1 MAGRT
6 YDNRYGGERA
16 RKPLPT
22 EPPYLAY
29 VGNLPHGIVQGDI
42 NAIFKDYAVKS
53 VRLVK
58 DKETDVFKGFCYVEF
73 DTLHDLEKVLQLD
86 GMIVLNER
94 PEPLRIDI
102 AEQKKNDRGGFNK
115 RGGQQ
120 NRGGPGGGGGGGGG
134 GGSGGYNRGGPPPM
148 NNRPGSMGAG
158 GGPGVQDRN
167 YGNDNYGRNDYDRN
181 RGGRSNNYNA
191 DRGPNRGRYGNFGD
205 ERDGGGRDDWGRDG
219 DRDGRGGGGG
229 GGGGMGGGRYNDRDG
244 YGGGRSGGGGGS
256 GSGSGDDN
264 RYGNYGRSN
273 QYRDNDRRK
282 DGPPQH
288 YTPPSNPN
296 LNMEERPRLKLAP
309 RSVNAPL
316 NALAETKQAAAIFGN
331 ARPREEK
338 VGAESSRKHA
348 NSVGSEGSGTEGG
361 SGAGGSG
368 GGGGGSAS
376 SNASSATAADQ

>member
-42 NAIFKDYAVKS
+42 NDIFKDYAVKS

-73 DTLHDLEKVLQLD
+73 DTLSDLEKVLQLD

-94 PEPLRIDI
+94 PEPLRIDV

-120 NRGGPGGGGGGGGG
+120 NRGGPGGGSGGGGGG
-134 GGSGGYNRGGPPPM
+134 GGGGGFNRGGPPPM
-148 NNRPGSMGAG
+148 NNRPGSVG
-158 GGPGVQDRN
+158 GGGGGVVQDRN
-167 YGNDNYGRNDYDRN
+167 YG
-181 RGGRSNNYNA
+181 

-229 GGGGMGGGRYNDRDG
+229 GGMGGGMGGGRYNDRDG
-244 YGGGRSGGGGGS
+244 GGGYGGGRGG

-264 RYGNYGRSN
+264 RYGNFGRSN

-282 DGPPQH
+282 DAAPQH
-288 YTPPSNPN
+288 YSPPSNPN

-338 VGAESSRKHA
+338 AGPESTRKHA
-348 NSVGSEGSGTEGG
+348 NSVGSEGSITEGGG

-368 GGGGGSAS
+368 GGGGGGSVS
-376 SNASSATAADQ
+376 SNASSTTAADQ